1 MGKEDIKLQIDN
13 LIDKINYHSDKY
25 YNQDTPEISDF
36 EYDMLMKELIKLEA
50 ENPEFKRVDS
60 PSNRVGGMALDKFDQ
75 VTHKN
80 PMLSLSNAYSAE
92 DLRDFDRRVREMT
105 DGDVEY
111 VVEFK
116 IDGLSVGITYEN
128 GEFKSAATRGNG
140 IIGEDISKNA
150 MTIKSVPLKIDDKRE
165 IIVRGEVYISKE
177 NFEKVNEYQE
187 EHDLQVFANPRNLAA
202 GSLRQLDSKLTAK
215 RPLDIFVFNLEN
227 INELDG
233 IDTHSDSL
241 EYLKKLGFSVS
252 ENYKICKSIDEVIEF
267 IEYWTENR
275 GSLKFDIDG
284 MVVKVNNIEQR
295 NEMGFTAK
303 SPRWAIAYKF
313 PAERK
318 KSKILDIEVEVGRT
332 GTITPTA
339 ILEPVRLAGTS
350 VSRATLHNEDF
361 IREKDIK
368 LFDHVIVQK
377 AGDIIPQIVEVV
389 KGDRTGDEKDFV
401 MPSVCPECGEP
412 TVRLEG
418 EAAVKCINISCPAQI
433 RRGMIHFVSREAMDI
448 DGMGESIITLF
459 LKEGLIKDVSDIYY
473 LKKEQIVPLERMG
486 EKSADNLIK
495 AIEKSKSNDLW
506 RLINGLGIRFVGV
519 KGAKILASN
528 FSSLDE
534 IMNADVE
541 RLQQL
546 EEFGSIM
553 SESVVKFFREEQNLA
568 VIQKLKDAGVNTEAG
583 EDKSEGIPQLFEGMK
598 IVLTGTLPTLKRN
611 QAKEII
617 ELRGGK
623 ATSSVSK
630 STTFVLAGEEAG
642 SKLTKA
648 NDLGIKV
655 IDEDM
660 FLKLS
665 EMGSKEEVLAELGM

>member
-116 IDGLSVGITYEN
+116 IDGLSVGITYEK

-150 MTIKSVPLKIDDKRE
+150 MTIKSIPLKIDDKRE

-187 EHDLQVFANPRNLAA
+187 EHDLQIFANPRNLAA

-227 INELDG
+227 INELEG

-389 KGDRTGDEKDFV
+389 KEDRTGDEKDFV

-665 EMGSKEEVLAELGM
+665 EIGSKEEVLSELGM

>member
-105 DGDVEY
+105 DGNVEY

-150 MTIKSVPLKIDDKRE
+150 MTIKSIPLKIDDKRE

-389 KGDRTGDEKDFV
+389 KEDRTGDEKDFV

-553 SESVVKFFREEQNLA
+553 SESVVKFLREEQNLA

-665 EMGSKEEVLAELGM
+665 EMGSKEDVLSELGM

>member
-187 EHDLQVFANPRNLAA
+187 EHDLQIFANPRNLAA

-267 IEYWTENR
+267 IDYWTENR

-389 KGDRTGDEKDFV
+389 KEDRTGDEKDFV

-418 EAAVKCINISCPAQI
+418 EAAVKCINMSCPAQI

-665 EMGSKEEVLAELGM
+665 EMGSKEDVLSELGM

>member
-187 EHDLQVFANPRNLAA
+187 EHDLQIFANPRNLAA

-227 INELDG
+227 INELEG

-377 AGDIIPQIVEVV
+377 AGGIIPQIVEVV
-389 KGDRTGDEKDFV
+389 KEDRTGDEKDFV

-534 IMNADVE
+534 IMNADVDK
-541 RLQQL
+541 LQQL

-568 VIQKLKDAGVNTEAG
+568 VIQKLKEAGVNTEAG

-665 EMGSKEEVLAELGM
+665 EMGSKEDVLSELGM

>member
-60 PSNRVGGMALDKFDQ
+60 PSNRVGGVALDKFDQ

-150 MTIKSVPLKIDDKRE
+150 MTIKSIPLKIDDKRE

-389 KGDRTGDEKDFV
+389 KEDRTGDEKDFV

-655 IDEDM
+655 IDEEM

-665 EMGSKEEVLAELGM
+665 EMGSKEDVLSELGM

>member
-187 EHDLQVFANPRNLAA
+187 EHDLQIFANPRNLAA

-227 INELDG
+227 INELEG

-389 KGDRTGDEKDFV
+389 KEDRTGDEKDFV

-553 SESVVKFFREEQNLA
+553 SESVVKFFKEEQNLA

-665 EMGSKEEVLAELGM
+665 KMGSKEEVLAELGM

>member
-187 EHDLQVFANPRNLAA
+187 EHDLQIFANPRNLAA

-227 INELDG
+227 INELEG

-389 KGDRTGDEKDFV
+389 KEDRTGEEKDFV

-553 SESVVKFFREEQNLA
+553 SESVVKFFKEEQNLA
-568 VIQKLKDAGVNTEAG
+568 VIQKLKEAGVNTEAG

>member
-187 EHDLQVFANPRNLAA
+187 EHDLQIFANPRNLAA

-227 INELDG
+227 INELEG

-389 KGDRTGDEKDFV
+389 KEDRTGDEKDFV

-528 FSSLDE
+528 FNSLDE

-583 EDKSEGIPQLFEGMK
+583 EEKSEGIPQLFEGMK

>member
-187 EHDLQVFANPRNLAA
+187 EHDLQIFANPRNLAA

-389 KGDRTGDEKDFV
+389 KEDRTGDEKDFV

-568 VIQKLKDAGVNTEAG
+568 VIQKLKEAGVNTEAG
-583 EDKSEGIPQLFEGMK
+583 EDKSEGIPQLFEGMR

-665 EMGSKEEVLAELGM
+665 EMGSKEDVLSELGM

>member
-105 DGDVEY
+105 DGNVEY

-150 MTIKSVPLKIDDKRE
+150 MTIKSIPLKIDDKRE

-187 EHDLQVFANPRNLAA
+187 EHDLQIFANPRNLAA

-252 ENYKICKSIDEVIEF
+252 ENYKICKSIDEVVEF

-389 KGDRTGDEKDFV
+389 KEDRTGDEKDFV